1 MKSIYT
7 ILVILIALP
16 LHSQN
21 KALEWPGDNKAT
33 REYTKKDE
41 PALVKALIKWCDSKG
56 LKEDAELL
64 KKEKDVG
71 LRLKAPLNL
80 FPPIPSK
87 SSNPFYK
94 KAMADAKGYM
104 REKSIAADMLKAEN
118 VAMAFAHPQSQTS
131 ANSKLMILM
140 LDYFEASLNGKFK
153 FEGQFE
159 VAHPVRAFLTYSS
172 VYPNLFPPSRKKLWM
187 KTLEDEADR
196 IYNLTSRW
204 RNGQPLPVTNLDSNY
219 MIAMMDYSVIFNNKK
234 YAKRAKEACEKI
246 GLNMLED
253 GAYRYN
259 PIAMPVP
266 HYHSVMTRNLTRYWL
281 VSNDAHA
288 KELLIRQAWYW
299 PLTLSY
305 DTSGHGYGDDSSTVT
320 YKKAGPYNSAGRV
333 GSSQYLISAIS
344 GIPEIASMWECKNSI
359 SRGESELPLL
369 LAAAFY
375 RKDLKKKELPEEF
388 IAYDKNIMG
397 PIGRFKGFSF
407 SGSSRDSTFPWGNH
421 GTFEGRDTYS
431 GCIIVKGGQRT
442 TINTIHA
449 ALRIRKGK
457 HFHPT
462 AARREYPDKATH
474 SFHHLMEKAT
484 STTLEN
490 VAALSGG
497 HKITT
502 AKQGNLHELA
512 TDAFSGQAWLYTPE
526 RMVGIVTIEPGKSK
540 AYSASIAL
548 HSYGENMKQKGPDT
562 WTQGHAEINF
572 IDHNLYPKAQITEAW
587 KGLELID
594 KESYE
599 QKEQKMKSFKRND
612 KFHCLME
619 IKPKWSPKSSITNIS
634 QNDVLAFHVK
644 ESKNEYIIIANPTA
658 KSQSYKFSFYKSAT
672 KAKVYKS
679 GAKYR
684 PEFMKSFVYDKLIY
698 KRKEMGDA
706 EQSPSSSN
714 IPTSFRLP
722 ANSHYLIIVE

>member
-1 MKSIYT
+1 MKSIC
-7 ILVILIALP
+7 ILLVILIAPALYC
-16 LHSQN
+16 QN
-21 KALEWPGDNKAT
+21 KTLEWPGSRKAT
-33 REYTKKDE
+33 REYTNKDE
-41 PALVKALIKWCDSKG
+41 SNLVKALIKWCDAKG
-56 LKEDAELL
+56 LKDDAQKL
-64 KKEKDVG
+64 KNEKKVG
-71 LRLKAPLNL
+71 LRQKAPLKL

-87 SSNPFYK
+87 TSNPFYK
-94 KAMADAKGYM
+94 KAMANAKTYS
-104 REKSIAADMLKAEN
+104 REKTIGTDMLKAEN
-118 VAMAFAHPQSQTS
+118 VAMAFSHPQSQFA
-131 ANSKLMILM
+131 ANSKIMVLL
-140 LDYFEASLNGKFK
+140 LDYFEASLNGKYK

-159 VAHPVRAFLTYSS
+159 VAHPVRTFLTYSS
-172 VYPNLFPPSRKKLWM
+172 VYPNLFPPSRKKLWL
-187 KTLEDEADR
+187 KTLEKEADR
-196 IYNLTSRW
+196 IYSLTSRW
-204 RNGQPLPVTNLDSNY
+204 RKGQPLPVTNLDSNY

-281 VSNDAHA
+281 MSNDPHA
-288 KELLIRQAWYW
+288 KELIIRQAWYW

-305 DTSGHGYGDDSSTVT
+305 DSSGHGYGDDSSTVT

-333 GSSQYLISAIS
+333 GSSQYLISSIS
-344 GIPEIASMWECKNSI
+344 GIPEIASMWECKNVI
-359 SRGESELPLL
+359 NRAESELPLL
-369 LAAAFY
+369 LAASFY
-375 RKDLKKKELPEEF
+375 RKDLKKKELPEQF

-421 GTFEGRDTYS
+421 ETFEGRDTYS

-442 TINTIHA
+442 TINTVHA
-449 ALRIRKGK
+449 ALRIRQGN

-474 SFHHLMEKAT
+474 SFHHLMEKAS
-484 STTLEN
+484 STTLKD

-526 RMVGIVTIEPGKSK
+526 RMIGLVTIEPGKSK

-548 HSYGENMKQKGPDT
+548 HSYGDTMKQKGPNT

-572 IDHNLYPKAQITEAW
+572 IDHNLYPKAKITDAW

-594 KESYE
+594 KESHE
-599 QKEQKMKSFKRND
+599 QSEKKMKSFKRND
-612 KFHCLME
+612 KFYCLME
-619 IKPKWSPKSSITNIS
+619 IKPQWTSKSKVTNIS
-634 QNDVLAFHVK
+634 KDGVLAFHVK
-644 ESKNEYIIIANPTA
+644 ESKKEYIVIANPTP
-658 KSQSYKFSFYKSAT
+658 KSKSYKFNYFKNAT
-672 KAKVYKS
+672 KGKIYKS

-684 PEFMKSFVYDKLIY
+684 PDFMEAFVYDKLIY
-698 KRKEMGDA
+698 KRKEFG
-706 EQSPSSSN
+706 PSMQKPSTTN

-722 ANSHYLIIVE
+722 GNSHYLIVIE